1 MTLNIKDTLPILTP
15 RLIIDLPSMDM
26 RDEIQAAKIEI
37 WPELQKWMS
46 WSTPDQKAIK
56 PLRDYLQSASDPN
69 IIHGFPL
76 IGRCRETDQYV
87 VSTGLHPV
95 EGKENEFSTGYWV
108 AKNMQGKGLATEA
121 TNAVLRYAFDIIG
134 VDKMHICYYEGNL
147 GSRRVIEKL
156 GFTAT
161 QTLKNNHKSNFDGSM
176 LDEHLFEMHS
186 PEVLPALDVKFG

>member
-26 RDEIQAAKIEI
+26 LDEIQAAKVEI

-46 WSTPDQKAIK
+46 WSTPDQKAIE
-56 PLRDYLQSASDPN
+56 PLKEYFQSASTPELTN
-69 IIHGFPL
+69 GFPL

-134 VDKMHICYYEGNL
+134 VDKMHICYYEGNEASL
-147 GSRRVIEKL
+147 RVIKKL
-156 GFTAT
+156 DFTAT
-161 QTLKNNHKSNFDGSM
+161 ETLKNHHKSNFDGSM
-176 LDEHLFEMHS
+176 LNEHLFEMDS
-186 PEVLPALDVKFG
+186 IDALPNLDG